1 VSDAREIA
9 SRYGIPHLAHKR
21 VGETAEELEADA
33 AAKAGLIRLLSPRDL
48 NEEPPEPPIEGL
60 PPRDKPAHEYTPEEW
75 EAQHAHTQ
83 QVVNRRE
90 RDEQAERERQ
100 EAQANRTPQQQMGDL
115 ASALLQPG
123 VKQDAYRR
131 LVESLHPD
139 TEGDEAQ

>member
-1 VSDAREIA
+1 MADRQEVAR
-9 SRYGIPHLAHKR
+9 RHGIPHLAHKL
-21 VGETAEELEADA
+21 VGETEAELDADA
-33 AAKAGLIRLLSPRDL
+33 AAKAGLIRMLAPREL
-48 NEEPPEPPIEGL
+48 NEEPPESPIEGR

-90 RDEQAERERQ
+90 REEQEERERQ
-100 EAQANRTPQQQMGDL
+100 EAQANRTPQQETGDL

-131 LVESLHPD
+131 LVQTLHPD
-139 TEGDEAQ
+139 TEGDGEG